1 MSEDLIKV
9 VLDYNFGESYDK
21 EKISTG
27 RFIKIHSGEKILSP
41 NFLPNKN
48 LEFEI

>member
-9 VLDYNFGESYDK
+9 VLDYNFGEFSDK

-27 RFIKIHSGEKILSP
+27 KFIKIHSGEKILSP

-48 LEFEI
+48 FDI